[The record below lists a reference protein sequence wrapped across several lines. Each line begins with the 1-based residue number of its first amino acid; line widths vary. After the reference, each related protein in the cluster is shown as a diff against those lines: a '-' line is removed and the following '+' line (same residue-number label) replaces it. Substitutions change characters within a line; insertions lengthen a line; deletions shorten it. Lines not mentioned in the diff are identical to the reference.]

1 MFKCSFKKNYVY
13 KVCDY
18 DFSMELS
25 IIQYI
30 LLGIVQGITEWLPIS
45 SSGMI
50 ALIVSNFYGIT
61 DVEVLVRTALFLH
74 LGTFL
79 AALVYFRKQ
88 VWKLTKT
95 IFSYKKQNKETK
107 EIFNFIFIS
116 TIITGI
122 IGLAIIKLF
131 YSLDNLEI
139 TGKTISLIVGV
150 LLLFTGIIQIKS
162 KKQGNRSEKNIKN
175 IDSIYLGIAQGL
187 AVFPGLSRSG
197 ITVSTLLL
205 RKFDDT
211 SALRLSFL
219 MSLPIVLIGNII
231 LNLEDFVFSSNAL
244 WALAT
249 SFILGLLTISGL
261 IKISKK
267 INFGLFIIIFAV
279 LMLISI
285 LV

>member
-1 MFKCSFKKNYVY
+1 
-13 KVCDY
+13 
-18 DFSMELS
+18 MELS

-61 DVEVLVRTALFLH
+61 DVGVIVRTALFLH

-267 INFGLFIIIFAV
+267 INFGWFVIIFAV